1 MALQAK
7 LSVVGRRAQPMCRD
21 KSMRRMTIIIFL
33 RESSEFAP
41 PLKLLMEF
49 SYDV

>member
-7 LSVVGRRAQPMCRD
+7 LSVVGRRAQLISRD
-21 KSMRRMTIIIFL
+21 KSMSRMNIIFFNVKVQ
-33 RESSEFAP
+33 SSA